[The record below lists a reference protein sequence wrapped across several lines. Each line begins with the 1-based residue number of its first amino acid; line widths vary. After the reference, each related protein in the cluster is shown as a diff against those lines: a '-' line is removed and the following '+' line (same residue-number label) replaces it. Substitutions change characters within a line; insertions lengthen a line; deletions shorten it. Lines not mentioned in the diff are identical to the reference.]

1 MINYKHTINRIDPA
15 KLFGIVV
22 ERHPKHKGLMLFFG
36 HHMFDFWKGYRK

>member
-22 ERHPKHKGLMLFFG
+22 ERHPKYKVVMFFFG
-36 HHMFDFWKGYRK
+36 HHTFDFWKGYRK